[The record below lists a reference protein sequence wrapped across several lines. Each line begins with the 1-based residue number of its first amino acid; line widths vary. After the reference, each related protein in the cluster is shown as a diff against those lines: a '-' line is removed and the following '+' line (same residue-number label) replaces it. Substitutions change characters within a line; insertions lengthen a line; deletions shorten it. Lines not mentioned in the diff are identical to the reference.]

1 MLFATIGQWKVLV
14 AMMVAGLLVGLV
26 YDLLA
31 ALRRLLP
38 RGTLLSLCADLAFG
52 LMSAL
57 VLGGALTFANYG
69 QMRLFAFL
77 GAGAGAALYA
87 LGAAP
92 PRARAFA
99 RHCAAN
105 FDEYGVASS
114 NFVYLKSSF
123 VKGKRLRCRIIN
135 NTFEQGGL
143 AGCTQGRYAPGSG
156 CC

>member
-31 ALRRLLP
+31 ALRRLL
-38 RGTLLSLCADLAFG
+38 RAGTLLSLCADLAFG
-52 LMSAL
+52 MMSAL

-87 LGAAP
+87 LGLHRLGRGLL
-92 PRARAFA
+92 RAIVRKF
-99 RHCAAN
+99 RRIWRRI
-105 FDEYGVASS
+105 
-114 NFVYLKSSF
+114 
-123 VKGKRLRCRIIN
+123 VKFRLFKVIFR
-135 NTFEQGGL
+135 
-143 AGCTQGRYAPGSG
+143 
-156 CC
+156 